1 MHPNI
6 IGLGPASLDIVLNC
20 DALPREDGFS
30 WVHQERMTPGGSCAN
45 VLTILARF
53 GHAPALIAKLGDD
66 QCASVF
72 ISDLKK
78 NNIHTDYLL
87 ENPGGTT
94 LHTYITVAED
104 GRKSIFVNLG
114 DSQLELEEEEVQENW
129 LRDVSVFYT
138 DLFPARPA
146 LKLARACVKRG
157 IRVVFNLQA
166 SVSFMKMCGISQ
178 EQIREMIGLSDVF
191 ITSRAGM
198 QAFDSG
204 RDPLS
209 AARNICRACYAKN
222 GVIVTLG
229 EEGVL
234 WAGEEFSMSSPAFH
248 VEPVDTTGAG
258 DAFAGGLIHSFLFDR
273 RTREDSLAF
282 AQACAAVK
290 CTIPGPRFCADPAA
304 VTDLVQRHG
313 NGNIGPA

>member
-6 IGLGPASLDIVLNC
+6 IGLGTASMDIVLNC
-20 DALPREDGFS
+20 DALPREDGFA

-45 VLTILARF
+45 VLTVLARF
-53 GHAPALIAKLGDD
+53 GHAPALIAKLGED

-78 NNIHTDYLL
+78 NNIRTDYLL

-104 GRKSIFVNLG
+104 GRKSIFANLG
-114 DSQLELEEEEVQENW
+114 DSQLELKEEEVHVEW

-157 IRVVFNLQA
+157 IRVVFNLQT
-166 SVSFMKMCGISQ
+166 SVSFMKMCGVSQ
-178 EQIREMIGLSDVF
+178 DQIREMIGLSDVF
-191 ITSRAGM
+191 ITSREGM
-198 QAFDSG
+198 QAIDSG
-204 RDPLS
+204 RDPLA
-209 AARNICRACYAKN
+209 AARNICRACHAKN

-229 EEGVL
+229 EEGVF
-234 WAGEEFSMSSPAFH
+234 WAGEEFSMSSPVFR

-258 DAFAGGLIHSFLFDR
+258 DAFAGGLIHSFLLER
-273 RTREDSLAF
+273 RTRGDSLTF

-290 CTIPGPRFCADPAA
+290 CTLPGPRFYADPAA
-304 VTDLVQRHG
+304 VTDLFLQRRKG
-313 NGNIGPA
+313 NTAPA